1 MVKLRKTL
9 LASGFVT
16 LMLCLT
22 SSISVAA
29 QATGAIFTTLVDGS
43 SVNHNIYNGK
53 QDVYLNGGPNSP
65 NAPCTAAGL
74 PDGHYYFQVTDPSG
88 KIVLSTDSLAERM
101 VRVRGGVIQEYFG
114 TKTPSG
120 RR

>member
-16 LMLCLT
+16 LMLFLMA
-22 SSISVAA
+22 SISMAA
-29 QATGAIFTTLVDGS
+29 QVTGAIFTTLVDGS
-43 SVNHNIYNGK
+43 SGNHNIYNAK

-74 PDGHYYFQVTDPSG
+74 PDG
-88 KIVLSTDSLAERM
+88 
-101 VRVRGGVIQEYFG
+101 
-114 TKTPSG
+114 
-120 RR
+120 